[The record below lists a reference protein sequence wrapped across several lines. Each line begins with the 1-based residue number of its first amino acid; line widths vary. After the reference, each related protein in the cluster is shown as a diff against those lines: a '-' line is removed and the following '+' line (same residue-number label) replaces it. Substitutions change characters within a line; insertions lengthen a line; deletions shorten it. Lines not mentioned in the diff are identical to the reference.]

1 MKILV
6 VEDEIELA
14 KLIKKGLEES
24 GFIVEISNDGE
35 EGLYMATEFEYDAVV
50 LDINLPKVS
59 GLKILETIRNK
70 NILQPVL
77 MLTAMGEVSDKIKGL
92 NLGADDYIAKP
103 FDFDELI
110 ARLYAIIRR
119 SKGKPSPII
128 SIDDLE
134 ININSKTV
142 KRNNSEIKLS
152 SREFNLLEYLALN
165 SGRVISRIEIAEHLY
180 DFDTDS
186 NIIDVYIN
194 YLRNKVDKGFKK
206 DLIKT
211 VRGAGYIL
219 E

>member
-165 SGRVISRIEIAEHLY
+165 SGRVISRTEIAEHLY

-194 YLRNKVDKGFKK
+194 YLRNKVDKGFKR
-206 DLIKT
+206 DIIKT